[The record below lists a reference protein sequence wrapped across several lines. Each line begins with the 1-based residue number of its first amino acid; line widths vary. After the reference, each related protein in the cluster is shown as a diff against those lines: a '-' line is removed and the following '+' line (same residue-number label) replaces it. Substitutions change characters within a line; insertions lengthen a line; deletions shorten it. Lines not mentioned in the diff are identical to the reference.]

1 MAKAEGGPGAGSGFR
16 PFSGAA
22 SDQQRDAYRQSVNAA
37 SSQFTERFARSATD
51 EKVAAGLARPG
62 QEDRLQE
69 LLRQQQAAQQTRERR
84 NNSGTAAVPEDALLV
99 FVSFSM
105 PDHVLRA
112 LSDQAR
118 AVGATLILRGMV
130 NGRLSA
136 TQEAALK
143 VNGAGA
149 GWEINPEL
157 FTTFDVQT
165 VPAFVLTGN
174 KRVLDEGCAPDDE
187 GMCSNANTF
196 SKVSG
201 NISIDIALDTMR
213 RRTDIPLIR
222 DLAERRLDSL
232 AKARGKG
239 HASHEIDCSGPHRI
253 HFAWGHGVH
262 AQPLARTPLQ
272 MLDIE
277 LIAKAIRSMSGR
289 AEGEVQGVHCAALKD
304 MTGSQEPLH
313 STVTVLKR
321 FRQFECARV
330 QIDVTQEKV
339 PSKFGTFHT
348 FHMPPLGLNICTD
361 GNPPD
366 GRLEKLPEGN
376 FKILPEMLPR

>member
-1 MAKAEGGPGAGSGFR
+1 MITSTVAARSRQILNLGKLDMPNIKPFMRAFTWGALTLFSSGSMAQPPNTLSADPILPFKATAPSLPSQAQLDAQPQLSLPSEQQIRQAQSRQAEEIQKGMSKVEGGSAQGSGFR

-22 SDQQRDAYRQSVNAA
+22 SAQQRDAYRQSVNAA
-37 SSQFTERFARSATD
+37 SAQFTERFARASTD
-51 EKVAAGLARPG
+51 GKVAAELARPG

-105 PDHVLRA
+105 PEHVLRA

-118 AVGATLILRGMV
+118 VVGATLILRGMV

-201 NISIDIALDTMR
+201 NISIDIALDTIR

-222 DLAERRLDSL
+222 DLAERRLEALS
-232 AKARGKG
+232 KARG
-239 HASHEIDCSGPHRI
+239 
-253 HFAWGHGVH
+253 
-262 AQPLARTPLQ
+262 
-272 MLDIE
+272 
-277 LIAKAIRSMSGR
+277 
-289 AEGEVQGVHCAALKD
+289 
-304 MTGSQEPLH
+304 
-313 STVTVLKR
+313 
-321 FRQFECARV
+321 
-330 QIDVTQEKV
+330 
-339 PSKFGTFHT
+339 
-348 FHMPPLGLNICTD
+348 
-361 GNPPD
+361 
-366 GRLEKLPEGN
+366 
-376 FKILPEMLPR
+376 